1 MSENNY
7 QRIYVLVV
15 FVLMGISSFA
25 QQLPVK
31 GKIVS
36 HNDNEPIIGATI
48 IEKGTNNGTVSDL
61 DGNFTLN
68 LINSKAQIVVSYI
81 GYVTQILNAAPNLQ
95 VSLLEDSQNLE
106 EVVVTGYTTQR
117 KADLT
122 GAVSIVSVDE
132 MRKQAENNPMKAL
145 QGKVAGMMVT
155 NDGNPAGKASVRI
168 RGIGTLND
176 NDPLYIIDGIPTKSG
191 MHELN
196 SNDIESIQVLKDA
209 SSASIYGSR
218 AANGVIIITTKKG
231 KEGRIQINLNAGI
244 TTNWYASKMDM
255 LNTEEYGQA
264 LWQASVNGS
273 KDPNS
278 NNLGYTFDWGYDN
291 SGNPQ
296 LNKIVLPEY
305 IDANRTMKTS
315 NTDWFDAITRTGIMQ
330 NYDLSIS
337 NGTEKGSYYF
347 SLGYLKNEGI
357 VKNSEFDRFSARV
370 NTDFKLLN
378 GLVTIGENLTIN
390 NTHEIEAPGGVL
402 NTALQALPVIP
413 IYTEDGGWGGPT
425 AGMNDRHNPVRLIDA
440 VKDNKYSYWRTFG
453 NAFISIT
460 PLNGLE
466 LRTNFGIDY
475 GNYYKR
481 DLVRKYKSGYLENDV
496 NSVSLNQG
504 HWLKWNWNALIS
516 YKRQIKQNRIDA
528 LLGVELFRQTDTN
541 FASYREGF
549 EIETPEYMWPDL
561 GTGKSVSSGS
571 STGYALLSYFGKV
584 NYSYADRYLFSAT
597 LRYDGSSRFGKNN
610 RFGTF
615 PAFSA
620 GWRLSE
626 ETFLKNNT
634 DILSDLKLRI
644 GWGQTGNQEI
654 SNTAVYNI
662 YVPDYGIGDPT
673 WGVIRGTAYD
683 IYGKGYGDLL
693 SGFKLAQLANDDLK
707 WETTTQTNIGIDFG
721 LWNNSFYGTAEYYLK
736 KTKDILVL
744 PPYLAVMGEGGERW
758 VNGAS
763 MENWGLEFSLGYR
776 NSTEFGLSYD
786 ITANISS
793 YRNKVTHLPEEVQNS
808 YGGNGDNDN
817 ILGRSLNSIYGYVAD
832 GLFKTDDEVNNSAE
846 QTGKALGRI
855 RYKDLNGDGRITD
868 ADRTWIGVQHPDFMY
883 GLNINLNYK
892 GIDLTVFL
900 QGIHNIDIV
909 NEQKFHTDFWSVS
922 ETGSNKGRRLLDAWS
937 PTNTTSNIPALSIT
951 DTNWESR
958 MSTYFVENGSY
969 LKLRTLQLGYTFPKT
984 IIRKL
989 RMDNLRLYISGQN
1002 LFTIK
1007 SKSFTGVDPETA
1019 GFGYPIPTTFTAGLN
1034 LTF

>member
-1 MSENNY
+1 MLINETIIISVTYTHKYICTDEIHESHRLLLTLKLLQMSENNY

-425 AGMNDRHNPVRLIDA
+425 AGMNDRHNPVRLIDE
-440 VKDNKYSYWRTFG
+440 VKDNK
-453 NAFISIT
+453 
-460 PLNGLE
+460 
-466 LRTNFGIDY
+466 
-475 GNYYKR
+475 
-481 DLVRKYKSGYLENDV
+481 
-496 NSVSLNQG
+496 
-504 HWLKWNWNALIS
+504 
-516 YKRQIKQNRIDA
+516 
-528 LLGVELFRQTDTN
+528 
-541 FASYREGF
+541 
-549 EIETPEYMWPDL
+549 
-561 GTGKSVSSGS
+561 
-571 STGYALLSYFGKV
+571 
-584 NYSYADRYLFSAT
+584 
-597 LRYDGSSRFGKNN
+597 
-610 RFGTF
+610 
-615 PAFSA
+615 
-620 GWRLSE
+620 
-626 ETFLKNNT
+626 
-634 DILSDLKLRI
+634 
-644 GWGQTGNQEI
+644 
-654 SNTAVYNI
+654 
-662 YVPDYGIGDPT
+662 
-673 WGVIRGTAYD
+673 
-683 IYGKGYGDLL
+683 
-693 SGFKLAQLANDDLK
+693 
-707 WETTTQTNIGIDFG
+707 
-721 LWNNSFYGTAEYYLK
+721 
-736 KTKDILVL
+736 
-744 PPYLAVMGEGGERW
+744 
-758 VNGAS
+758 
-763 MENWGLEFSLGYR
+763 
-776 NSTEFGLSYD
+776 
-786 ITANISS
+786 
-793 YRNKVTHLPEEVQNS
+793 
-808 YGGNGDNDN
+808 
-817 ILGRSLNSIYGYVAD
+817 
-832 GLFKTDDEVNNSAE
+832 
-846 QTGKALGRI
+846 
-855 RYKDLNGDGRITD
+855 
-868 ADRTWIGVQHPDFMY
+868 
-883 GLNINLNYK
+883 
-892 GIDLTVFL
+892 
-900 QGIHNIDIV
+900 
-909 NEQKFHTDFWSVS
+909 
-922 ETGSNKGRRLLDAWS
+922 
-937 PTNTTSNIPALSIT
+937 
-951 DTNWESR
+951 
-958 MSTYFVENGSY
+958 
-969 LKLRTLQLGYTFPKT
+969 
-984 IIRKL
+984 
-989 RMDNLRLYISGQN
+989 
-1002 LFTIK
+1002 
-1007 SKSFTGVDPETA
+1007 
-1019 GFGYPIPTTFTAGLN
+1019 
-1034 LTF
+1034 